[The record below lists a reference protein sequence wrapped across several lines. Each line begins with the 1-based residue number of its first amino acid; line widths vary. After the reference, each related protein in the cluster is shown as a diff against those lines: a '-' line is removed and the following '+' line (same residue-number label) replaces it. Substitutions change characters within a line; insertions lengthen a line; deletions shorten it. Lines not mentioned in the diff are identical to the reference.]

1 MLHEGDR
8 VWVNIPHVGYV
19 GVGIVSGEMQQAKQ
33 AVVTIGGEKTL
44 LSSLPLKGNYFYDTE
59 DPCDGEFIVP
69 ITWIKTVPKSQAV
82 RETGFCRP
90 QTARWQFTID
100 RLKALW
106 NIP

>member
-44 LSSLPLKGNYFYDTE
+44 LSSLPLKGN
-59 DPCDGEFIVP
+59 
-69 ITWIKTVPKSQAV
+69 
-82 RETGFCRP
+82 
-90 QTARWQFTID
+90 
-100 RLKALW
+100 
-106 NIP
+106 